1 VLLALACSEP
11 VLHTGAT
18 HRLHQRLA
26 RRAPLQ
32 GVEAPLPV
40 EVAASM
46 VTGPSIEERIAPLRS
61 YVVEAMRHRNRFL
74 AGERGPHR
82 DDTL

>member
-1 VLLALACSEP
+1 
-11 VLHTGAT
+11 
-18 HRLHQRLA
+18 
-26 RRAPLQ
+26 
-32 GVEAPLPV
+32 LPV

-74 AGERGPHR
+74 DGERGAYR